1 MTTTTYIKTALEEE
15 FRAFHNRNPRVYL
28 KLRTLALR
36 LKANGVTS
44 YGMKALF
51 EIMRFN
57 ALLQSDTKF
66 KLSNSYAPYYA
77 RLLMIN
83 EPQLYGFFE
92 VRELTSK
99 TKQQRDNKLKEAYE
113 LACSDCRM
121 LSARLAASIDSY
133 RKLQMETT
141 R

>member
-1 MTTTTYIKTALEEE
+1 MTVPTQTALERR
-15 FRAFHNRNPRVYL
+15 FYDYHRRNPRVYL
-28 KLRTLALR
+28 KLKSIALR
-36 LKANGVTS
+36 LKKTGATS

-83 EPQLYGFFE
+83 EPELYGFFE
-92 VRELTSK
+92 VRELVSK
-99 TKQQRDNKLKEAYE
+99 TKQQRDSKIKEAYE
-113 LACSDCRM
+113 QACADCRM
-121 LSARLAASIDSY
+121 LSARLAHSVDAY
-133 RKLQMETT
+133 RKLQMEVT

>member
-1 MTTTTYIKTALEEE
+1 MTVPTQTALERR
-15 FRAFHNRNPRVYL
+15 FYDYHRRNPRVYL
-28 KLRTLALR
+28 KLKSIALR
-36 LKANGVTS
+36 LKKTGATS

-83 EPQLYGFFE
+83 EPELYGFFE

-113 LACSDCRM
+113 LACSDCRT
-121 LSARLAASIDSY
+121 LSARLAASIDAY

>member
-15 FRAFHNRNPRVYL
+15 FKAFHNRNPRVYL

-66 KLSNSYAPYYA
+66 KLSNSYTPYYA
-77 RLLMIN
+77 RMLMLN
-83 EPQLYGFFE
+83 EPELYGFFE
-92 VRELTSK
+92 VRELVSK
-99 TKQQRDNKLKEAYE
+99 TKKKERETLRAAYDQ
-113 LACSDCRM
+113 ACEDCRQ
-121 LSARLAASIDSY
+121 LSARLAHSVDAY
-133 RKLQMETT
+133 RTLQMRTK
-141 R
+141 

>member
-1 MTTTTYIKTALEEE
+1 MTVPTQTALERR
-15 FRAFHNRNPRVYL
+15 FYDFHRRNPRVYL
-28 KLRTLALR
+28 KLRTLSIR
-36 LKANGVTS
+36 LKKTGATS

-83 EPQLYGFFE
+83 EPELYGFFE
-92 VRELTSK
+92 VRELVSK
-99 TKQQRDNKLKEAYE
+99 TKQQRDTKLKEAYE
-113 LACSDCRM
+113 QACADCRM
-121 LSARLAASIDSY
+121 LSSRLAASVDAY
-133 RKLQMETT
+133 RKLQMEVT

>member
-1 MTTTTYIKTALEEE
+1 MTKRFTTLEEE
-15 FRAFHNRNPRVYL
+15 FKAFHNLNPRIYL
-28 KLRTLALR
+28 KLRTIATR
-36 LKANGVTS
+36 LKKNGATS

-83 EPQLYGFFE
+83 EPELYGFFE
-92 VRELTSK
+92 VRELVSK
-99 TKQQRDNKLKEAYE
+99 TKQQRDSKIKEAYE
-113 LACSDCRM
+113 QACADCRM
-121 LSARLAASIDSY
+121 LSARLAHSVDAY
-133 RKLQMETT
+133 RKLQMEVT